1 MTEADSDIY
10 RKDLLRLAMRAHG
23 HGRLADADVTVS
35 LDNPLC
41 GDRVEIDVSFDGGA
55 IAALAHEVRACAL
68 CQASISILGERARGL
83 TRDDLATLTGKVA
96 AMLAEDAP
104 PPPAPWGDYAAF
116 VPVRTSPSRHKCV
129 LLPLEALSIAF
140 DGNTP

>member
-10 RKDLLRLAMRAHG
+10 QKDLLRLAMRARG

-41 GDRVEIDVSFDGGA
+41 GDRVDIDITFEGDK

-68 CQASISILGERARGL
+68 CQASVSILGERARGL
-83 TRDDLATLTGKVA
+83 TGDDLATLTREVT
-96 AMLAEDAP
+96 AMLADDAP
-104 PPPAPWGDYAAF
+104 PPPAPWQDYAAF
-116 VPVRTSPSRHKCV
+116 VPVRTTPSRHKCV
-129 LLPLEALSIAF
+129 LLPLEALAIAF
-140 DGNTP
+140 DGHSP